1 MLKTLYDYNVLS
13 RKIELNEQIEEI
25 LSQRLYIIKST
36 IKNKIKMINVRVC
49 YKDNNDISH
58 K

>member
-1 MLKTLYDYNVLS
+1 MLS
-13 RKIELNEQIEEI
+13 REIELNEQIEEI